1 MTYVTF
7 ILLQSSAPP
16 GDGAA
21 PSLAAIRLVSL
32 LLWYRWSWGAHLVEV
47 HSSGELITLHRGLI
61 GHRVVVRRVVP
72 SERGASGG
80 PALTDVIGTL
90 EAWDDD
96 TLAVRRADGDVV
108 TIALA
113 DVVAGKPVPP
123 PPAR

>member
-1 MTYVTF
+1 
-7 ILLQSSAPP
+7 
-16 GDGAA
+16 
-21 PSLAAIRLVSL
+21 
-32 LLWYRWSWGAHLVEV
+32 
-47 HSSGELITLHRGLI
+47 
-61 GHRVVVRRVVP
+61 VVRRVVQGELGP
-72 SERGASGG
+72 SGG

-123 PPAR
+123 RPAR